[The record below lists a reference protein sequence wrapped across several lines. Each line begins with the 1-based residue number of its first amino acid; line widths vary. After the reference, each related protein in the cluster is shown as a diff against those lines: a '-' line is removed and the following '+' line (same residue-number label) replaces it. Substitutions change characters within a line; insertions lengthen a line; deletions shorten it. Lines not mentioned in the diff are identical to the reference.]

1 MLNRIRRF
9 GFRLLYNDMAFIY
22 DRVSRLVSLGNW
34 RRWQRAVFPFL
45 PPAEAGLVLELA
57 HGTGDL
63 QLDLLHAGYRTAALD
78 LSRSMSRL
86 AQEKLARAGQRS
98 LLLRGE
104 ARHLPIPSDSVASL
118 VCTFPTAFII
128 EQQTLKEIQRVLTPD
143 ASAVIVLSG
152 TLAGAGLRTRFIRCL
167 YHLSGQAYRPYSDSK
182 LLALFQ
188 VAGMSARAHT
198 TLLDSSLVQTVILT
212 KAGGAALKD
221 DNHNLEIAR
230 ES

>member
-34 RRWQRAVFPFL
+34 RSWQRAVFPFL
-45 PPAEAGLVLELA
+45 PPPEAGLVLELA

-63 QLDLLHAGYRTAALD
+63 QLDLLNAGYRTAALD
-78 LSRSMSRL
+78 LSSSMGRL
-86 AQEKLARAGQRS
+86 AQQKLARAGLS
-98 LLLRGE
+98 TLLLRGE

-118 VCTFPTAFII
+118 VCTFPTTFIF
-128 EQQTLKEIQRVLTPD
+128 EHQTLKEILRVLKRD

-152 TLAGAGLRTRFIRCL
+152 TLAGAGLQTQFIRCL
-167 YHLSGQAYRPYSDSK
+167 YLLSGQAYSPLSDSK

-188 VAGMSARAHT
+188 VVGMSARAHT
-198 TLLDSSLVQTVILT
+198 TLLDGSLVQTVMLT
-212 KAGGAALKD
+212 KSGGAALED
-221 DNHNLEIAR
+221 HNHNLDMAR
-230 ES
+230 VS